1 MFKDYDDIT
10 KVFILLLTPI
20 IWKPRLNRLMN
31 IKGPTISG
39 HTSFTKC
46 TVENNTA
53 KLFLCYSPLNFWIG
67 SAFCAKY
74 DQPNWQFSEINFSH
88 PGFAITLAA
97 HIVSLFSATWPAPR
111 AWAIRWARSETSRVR
126 PSASWSAGP
135 RRTASTSPGSGT
147 GHHLPVLHLGQVGSP
162 PARTLPGSGKLGR
175 LQPASTYFTL
185 FSI

>member
-39 HTSFTKC
+39 HTSLTKC
-46 TVENNTA
+46 PVENNKA
-53 KLFLCYSPLNFWIG
+53 KPFLCYSPLNFWIG

-88 PGFAITLAA
+88 PGFAITIVA
-97 HIVSLFSATWPAPR
+97 HMVSLFSATWPAR
-111 AWAIRWARSETSRVR
+111 QAWAIRWARSETSRVR